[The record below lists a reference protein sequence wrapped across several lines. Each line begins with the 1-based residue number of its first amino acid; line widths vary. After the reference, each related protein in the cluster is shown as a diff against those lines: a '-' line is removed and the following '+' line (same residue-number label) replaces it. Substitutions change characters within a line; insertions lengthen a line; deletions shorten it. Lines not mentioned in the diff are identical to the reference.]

1 MEINFKELT
10 LKGDRPLVFI
20 LSGAGLSA
28 ESGIPTFRDAN
39 GLWRKYDPKELASIR
54 ALERHTQDVFDFYN
68 ERIKNAEPC
77 RPNAAHIAIAN
88 FQKEMA
94 PFCDVIHVTQNVDNL
109 NELAGAPRRLPNF
122 LVQKVQKDF
131 PKSRLLRTRTG
142 LSGLRSDQFRNETQC
157 CAFRRSTLRHGLD
170 TFVSQESLRLYFRRH
185 FRHRLSCGQFRE
197 RNESIDKNQS

>member
-28 ESGIPTFRDAN
+28 ESGIPTFRDPN

-77 RPNAAHIAIAN
+77 R
-88 FQKEMA
+88 
-94 PFCDVIHVTQNVDNL
+94 
-109 NELAGAPRRLPNF
+109 
-122 LVQKVQKDF
+122 
-131 PKSRLLRTRTG
+131 
-142 LSGLRSDQFRNETQC
+142 
-157 CAFRRSTLRHGLD
+157 
-170 TFVSQESLRLYFRRH
+170 
-185 FRHRLSCGQFRE
+185 
-197 RNESIDKNQS
+197 

>member
-94 PFCDVIHVTQNVDNL
+94 PFCDVIHV
-109 NELAGAPRRLPNF
+109 RLPEGS
-122 LVQKVQKDF
+122 DCS
-131 PKSRLLRTRTG
+131 PHHGRTG
-142 LSGLRSDQFRNETQC
+142 NQHQGSGS
-157 CAFRRSTLRHGLD
+157 
-170 TFVSQESLRLYFRRH
+170 
-185 FRHRLSCGQFRE
+185 
-197 RNESIDKNQS
+197 

>member
-109 NELAGAPRRLPNF
+109 NEYEFSICTATSKLPCAESAKRL
-122 LVQKVQKDF
+122 
-131 PKSRLLRTRTG
+131 
-142 LSGLRSDQFRNETQC
+142 
-157 CAFRRSTLRHGLD
+157 
-170 TFVSQESLRLYFRRH
+170 SQESA
-185 FRHRLSCGQFRE
+185 ST
-197 RNESIDKNQS
+197 NENRFVRFAKRPISQ

>member
-77 RPNAAHIAIAN
+77 RPNAAHIAIVSN
-88 FQKEMA
+88 DKFKY
-94 PFCDVIHVTQNVDNL
+94 PTNDKKLD
-109 NELAGAPRRLPNF
+109 P
-122 LVQKVQKDF
+122 
-131 PKSRLLRTRTG
+131 G
-142 LSGLRSDQFRNETQC
+142 L
-157 CAFRRSTLRHGLD
+157 
-170 TFVSQESLRLYFRRH
+170 
-185 FRHRLSCGQFRE
+185 
-197 RNESIDKNQS
+197 I

>member
-68 ERIKNAEPC
+68 ERIKT
-77 RPNAAHIAIAN
+77 PNRVGLTRAHIAIAN

-94 PFCDVIHVTQNVDNL
+94 PFVM
-109 NELAGAPRRLPNF
+109 
-122 LVQKVQKDF
+122 
-131 PKSRLLRTRTG
+131 
-142 LSGLRSDQFRNETQC
+142 
-157 CAFRRSTLRHGLD
+157 
-170 TFVSQESLRLYFRRH
+170 
-185 FRHRLSCGQFRE
+185 
-197 RNESIDKNQS
+197 

>member
-39 GLWRKYDPKELASIR
+39 GLWRKYDPKELASIG

-88 FQKEMA
+88 FQKDVA
-94 PFCDVIHVTQNVDNL
+94 AFCDVIHVTQNVDNL
-109 NELAGAPRRLPNF
+109 NELAGAPRVFHLHG
-122 LVQKVQKDF
+122 DF
-131 PKSRLLRTRTG
+131 QTSLCRKCKAL
-142 LSGLRSDQFRNETQC
+142 FR
-157 CAFRRSTLRHGLD
+157 
-170 TFVSQESLRLYFRRH
+170 V
-185 FRHRLSCGQFRE
+185 
-197 RNESIDKNQS
+197 SIDL